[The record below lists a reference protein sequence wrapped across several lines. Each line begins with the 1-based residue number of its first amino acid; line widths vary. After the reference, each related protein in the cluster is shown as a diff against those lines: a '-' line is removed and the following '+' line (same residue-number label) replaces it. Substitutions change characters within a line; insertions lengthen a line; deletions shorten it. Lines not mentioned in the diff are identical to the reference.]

1 MAVASFPFLYA
12 FYELPK
18 MIVNGAIEA
27 KTVSFP
33 TTLAGIEVDQINYLW
48 ILCAAFL
55 LLVVKNRAFKYI
67 VNLYSGITG
76 ERMLRRLRFDLYSRI
91 LRSVQGTKDII
102 FRNGD
107 HD

>member
-1 MAVASFPFLYA
+1 MRQQVILTLMAIASFPFLYA

-48 ILCAAFL
+48 VLCAAFL
-55 LLVVKNRAFKYI
+55 LLVIVNQAFKYVI
-67 VNLYSGITG
+67 NLAKT
-76 ERMLRRLRFDLYSRI
+76 
-91 LRSVQGTKDII
+91 I
-102 FRNGD
+102 FFWKCCIQL
-107 HD
+107 